1 MKESLESLIE
11 RARGVRMNS
20 QDAELQRQSFAY
32 GNANIENSVVTKEI
46 IRQAAQEL
54 LAGKIQVVQTGL
66 SLGMKRI

>member
-66 SLGMKRI
+66 SLGIKRI